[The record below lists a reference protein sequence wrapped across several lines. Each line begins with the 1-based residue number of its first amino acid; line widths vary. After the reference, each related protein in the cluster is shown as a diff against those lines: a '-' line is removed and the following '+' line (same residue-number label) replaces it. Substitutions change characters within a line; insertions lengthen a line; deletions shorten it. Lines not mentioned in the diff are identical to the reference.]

1 MITLKK
7 SDSKDFVIL
16 NITDMQ
22 MNPSDWN
29 EGDKAGQSVV
39 HTISTLVDRVKPD
52 LITVTGDIAN
62 GYAEFENSDPY
73 NSIWN
78 SVYRNFTDFMDS
90 FRIPWA
96 PVSGNHDHFFK
107 CISYFEESEYC
118 LFDMGDE
125 FLGRGNYV
133 IGIQDRE
140 GKIIHGIFMLDTHAN
155 FSCHKVF
162 GEEEHMYCSLWPS
175 QLEWYDSKITELEK
189 LGCENSSMF
198 MHIPIYAYRDAKS
211 AALKDGVDSEKV
223 SVSESYCGD
232 CWKDEYRDS
241 FGVWHEGI
249 CSAGTDDGVFAKLTQ
264 RGHTSHVV
272 AGHDHIDNAVV
283 KYEGICLIYG
293 LKTGL
298 TTYFEADLNGGTVLS
313 MGSDGK
319 IKEVRHEY
327 VK

>member
-62 GYAEFENSDPY
+62 GYAEFEDSDPY

-107 CISYFEESEYC
+107 CWKRYFA
-118 LFDMGDE
+118 LTPVQFINN
-125 FLGRGNYV
+125 LR
-133 IGIQDRE
+133 
-140 GKIIHGIFMLDTHAN
+140 
-155 FSCHKVF
+155 
-162 GEEEHMYCSLWPS
+162 
-175 QLEWYDSKITELEK
+175 LE
-189 LGCENSSMF
+189 
-198 MHIPIYAYRDAKS
+198 
-211 AALKDGVDSEKV
+211 AAAQRLIETNI
-223 SVSESYCGD
+223 SVSE
-232 CWKDEYRDS
+232 
-241 FGVWHEGI
+241 I
-249 CSAGTDDGVFAKLTQ
+249 
-264 RGHTSHVV
+264 
-272 AGHDHIDNAVV
+272 
-283 KYEGICLIYG
+283 
-293 LKTGL
+293 
-298 TTYFEADLNGGTVLS
+298 
-313 MGSDGK
+313 
-319 IKEVRHEY
+319 IKEVNFEGE
-327 VK
+327 

>member
-29 EGDKAGQSVV
+29 EGDKFGQSVV

-62 GYAEFENSDPY
+62 GYAEFEDGDPY

-96 PVSGNHDHFFK
+96 PVSGNHDHFFE
-107 CISYFEESEYC
+107 CVSYFEESEYC
-118 LFDMGDE
+118 IFNLGDE
-125 FLGRGNYV
+125 DLGRGNYV
-133 IGIQDRE
+133 IGICNED
-140 GKIIHGIFMLDTHAN
+140 GKVLHGVFMMDSHSN
-155 FSCHKVF
+155 FSCQRVF
-162 GEEEHMYCSLWPS
+162 GDEKQYYCKLWDSQLQWYDEKITTLEEENCKS
-175 QLEWYDSKITELEK
+175 
-189 LGCENSSMF
+189 SSMF
-198 MHIPIYAYRDAKS
+198 MHIPIHAYRLAKS

-223 SVSESYCGD
+223 SVSESYGVD
-232 CWKDEYRDS
+232 CWNDEYRDS

-249 CSAGTDDGVFAKLTQ
+249 GSTETDDGVFAKLLQ

-272 AGHDHIDNAVV
+272 VGHDHNDNAVV
-283 KYEGICLIYG
+283 CYEGVSLVFG

-298 TTYFEADLNGGTVLS
+298 TTYFEEELNGGTVLTI
-313 MGSDGK
+313 GNDGK